1 MAVSAKPK
9 TPPAAAPDPSKF
21 ISGAEEEAPKPEKAK
36 AERKER
42 VVLYFDA
49 DILEA
54 LDKEVA
60 KRRGSRGSVVREL
73 IARNLMEG

>member
-9 TPPAAAPDPSKF
+9 TPPAVAPDPSKF
-21 ISGAEEEAPKPEKAK
+21 ISGAEEAPKVEKEKAN
-36 AERKER
+36 RKER

-54 LDKEVA
+54 LDGEVA

-73 IARNLMEG
+73 IARHIMGT